1 MLSERS
7 QLLRNHLL
15 STHLLVASKVP
26 GRECGWR
33 MSKRWVRHSACAPG
47 THSLMTVGTLAC
59 WQVVPG
65 ISYGIMTGKEEK
77 EHLESPGD
85 TFNLAVLPTSTRRF
99 FSARSP
105 ATLFPLFLALPLFPL
120 GLWSLAVG
128 LSEGCG
134 HCFPGWVISTHP
146 HTQSSAPSLKGTGIF
161 RLSSCLGKFIYLF
174 ILKRLKS
181 ENSYLYINGSWHS
194 FLKHKDTVNF

>member
-1 MLSERS
+1 MLSEWS

-15 STHLLVASKVP
+15 STHLLVASRVP

-47 THSLMTVGTLAC
+47 THSLMKAGTLAC

-85 TFNLAVLPTSTRRF
+85 TFNLVVLPTSTRRF

-105 ATLFPLFLALPLFPL
+105 APLLPSFPCPPTVSSWPVESGCWPVW
-120 GLWSLAVG
+120 GLWPL
-128 LSEGCG
+128 LSRMS
-134 HCFPGWVISTHP
+134 HFHPPP
-146 HTQSSAPSLKGTGIF
+146 HTEQCPLLERNRNLQIKLKFG
-161 RLSSCLGKFIYLF
+161 LIYLF

-181 ENSYLYINGSWHS
+181 ENSYLNINGFWHS